1 MSFTITLFQRQ
12 IMDIQITSRTNKD
25 FTVQVKIPYS
35 KKISEFKKNLQIKLN
50 EVEVI
55 AIEEMLDKSEEE

>member
-1 MSFTITLFQRQ
+1 
-12 IMDIQITSRTNKD
+12 MDIQITSRTNKD